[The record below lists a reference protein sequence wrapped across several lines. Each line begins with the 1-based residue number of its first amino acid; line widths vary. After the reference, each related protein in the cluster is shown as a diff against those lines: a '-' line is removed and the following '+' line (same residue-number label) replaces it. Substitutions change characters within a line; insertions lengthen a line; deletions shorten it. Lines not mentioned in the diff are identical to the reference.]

1 MTSNGKL
8 ILDAMKAAKKTN
20 KVRIPQPK
28 IPANKPKDMLPK
40 QFADTMPQFEGGGLW
55 DLNKRQWVDSVNNA
69 NINKDFIKRFY
80 NQSLG
85 SIQIPGEPG
94 RSTHFM
100 SYDPGSRRAYPTVV
114 NINGR
119 LTYLPDEDQAWNYAD
134 NTGEYIEFPT
144 PEQAKWYASSKDNK
158 SGYKMGTGVLG
169 NNPKKGLPKK
179 AKGGPTDLKNP
190 SIVDYL
196 NFKGLPTNKSYR
208 KDLAKTYGVEDYDY
222 SANKNLELLS
232 KLRAED
238 LNNTPTVRNQNNASM
253 DAFRQKL
260 MLESGAD
267 PMLEGVSRSQMVN
280 PRIDLATKI
289 PSRYNIPTKQPV
301 VRKQP
306 VVPLPEFSPYPSFG
320 KTPVTTKTPVTS
332 IPPFN
337 PYPFTKQLSNLPKKT
352 TAKTAA
358 ANLEKNIEEKS
369 WFESIGETVSDL
381 VEKASY
387 APEWGLRQ
395 YEKYIK
401 PEVKAKSASI
411 GKVPIKPKAPNKP
424 YSLTGDLPMIGS
436 DTLDVGTLPRSS
448 EHYYT
453 NSAIVDLNKVNV
465 GARNRGDYSQIPNL
479 EGNVLNAWSN
489 PSTMKEGKMYIG
501 LDKNSRILTG
511 TRADLKNAVTVSEVP
526 FTQSNEVGN
535 NYIPEQNYQLM
546 SLANNDKNNFP
557 LNISLGK
564 DGSPDAN
571 DRFGGGATIIETPDK
586 KQKYLVRGSV
596 NQIKKAFNDLKKNT
610 GHKYLNVYMLDNGS
624 YNTGLKTKDRISSP
638 EELRSYERKN
648 TSGGHGFYFKEEGGS
663 YNPFVMAN
671 GGYVVTRSHDR
682 KGKTHKV
689 TGPDG
694 TVKYFG
700 DSKLGQHP
708 NDPERKKAF
717 YARHKHNLEHNPFF
731 RAFARKTWEEGGETD
746 KVIPIYDGIPNP
758 NKRVKDI
765 ERYYDLKQRIADE
778 YTKPIKSESFGFIEN
793 WMASPMYDQMLKE
806 STLDSEAF
814 KHIRSNLFNKFKNN
828 GSWINADYEPT
839 TKDKIKGEF
848 FPKNNLIALSRKNI
862 KDLSGRQN
870 VAVHEL
876 SHASDVNEDFSMF
889 IPKKDYSK
897 MEKYKKEYYNS
908 LDSTNKKFYND
919 NADYNKYLESPTET
933 RARLNVLRFIGKE
946 NKIYNPFI
954 EKINKNKFKQFD
966 KFTDPDYIQPLNDL
980 RYIYSD
986 DQIIDML
993 NTISKT
999 KNSKESFEA
1008 KLGGEMIRRADGSY
1022 SRKGLWD
1029 NIRANKGS
1037 GKRPTKEM
1045 LEQERKIRL
1054 DKKEDGGNLDYIY
1067 ANSRKD
1073 LVPQKVSKKTPF
1085 KKVEEP
1091 YLVDV
1096 SRQTAIDQLP
1106 YSPYILAAKGFNE
1119 GKPFTGLSELLK
1131 LPFGPFGDAIGNIM
1145 QENPYG
1151 IDIKTLEEKVVPYVR
1166 LAKNALFGN
1175 PQISEIGKQIL
1186 LSGEKPNSKWYA
1198 REYNLPYLFEAAK
1211 SYNIDDNT
1219 FTKFIEDNWD
1229 NSGGDYKK
1237 ILEMANKKFSKKQ
1250 YGGYMEDGGGTPD
1263 VPTTKDSLNLY
1274 NAQMA
1279 LNDFYNNEIKKGR
1292 LTKVSKNKFNSNYE
1306 NTGRLNQSNL
1316 MFYKNLI
1323 NDRQL
1328 LGNGTYDNSYKAY
1341 FNLNPEQISKLEF
1354 QGLRKTKSASKYQQY
1369 YRDLITP
1376 LQNLAAP
1383 FALVDSRIN
1392 PQYRIGYEPVK
1403 ARYPGGHVDVYDYD
1417 PLAIK
1422 PYYLRTPQ
1430 EKLDW
1435 EKKYGSNKGQPNKNN
1450 VVKKQ
1455 TNKESVKQVTNK
1467 KPQSLEMVRQQISP
1481 VENNTTTSQST
1492 QTVVPTPVVPRTNY
1506 NQGTPVYAPTPYA
1519 SGPGAF
1525 VGYETPQGDTV
1536 FVKPEDY
1543 ERMGVPYYGKEFIN
1557 KNKKQKYGG
1566 FLPKAEF
1573 GVINNIPVK
1582 GGEKQPG
1589 SLSRADLEKM
1599 YALEKRLG
1607 TKTPLADFAKK
1618 QQQKE
1623 QPYFKQDNRT
1633 TREKEIAQQ
1642 LLAEAYMNEQRGNS
1656 PFARTLASYTPM
1668 GNNTEAARAAAEQFG
1683 EMTPIMSGKRLFQT
1697 MSDPKNNPY
1706 GISSDAGWKNNMIG
1720 SLAAA
1725 GDMLDASPVIP
1736 VFNAYKGAAEAF
1748 SNSLNP
1754 YIKKGVNTF
1763 KNTADIPSFPKRLR
1777 NAIYSGSTAV
1787 LEPFDKTHHSFFN
1800 MSPDEVAD
1808 FIKMEKQNAVP
1819 GTLFGDN
1826 SMSIN
1831 STPIY
1836 WSQAARDAK
1845 KYPIIRT
1852 GDFQFT
1858 NDFGWKGKRVEN
1870 AIPKKIKDL
1879 YSEDIKQ
1886 YQVLKADLD
1895 EQLKQNLISKD
1906 YYNDLI
1912 NHNSPYRKM
1921 LTDLPYQHPDEYA
1934 KFLQNYKPVLDNPI
1948 KLVNEKTGLNFP
1960 MSEINYFYRTPEA
1973 YSIKDPNNRVF
1984 KILTNSLGEAARGF
1998 KDNFLP
2004 RDQFYFS
2011 PLRHPSSAAGTRRS
2025 GPPSG
2030 SRRSY
2035 IPGSLES
2042 YIPDSFGNTPTLNN
2056 IFDENN
2062 IDPGDMVYHELK
2074 HGGSFNNKKQFG
2086 GTQLKNKDMY
2096 DFYNGGDFMPQMRE
2110 GGYYD
2115 AEGHFRQAQGT
2126 GTWSGNAYYR
2136 DGGNF
2141 YAATPRFI
2149 QDTVFD
2155 IYKLFGGSTDDQEQM
2170 AYGGIHIKPSKRG
2183 TFTAAATKHNMGV
2196 QAFARQVLS
2205 NKENYSPAMVKKAN
2219 FARNAA
2225 SWKHQYGGPVEG
2237 EEMDVTPEQ
2246 LEQLRQQGYQFEILD

>member
-69 NINKDFIKRFY
+69 NINKDFVKRFY

-100 SYDPGSRRAYPTVV
+100 SYDPGSKRVYPTVV

-134 NTGEYIEFPT
+134 DTGEYIEFST

-169 NNPKKGLPKK
+169 NKVKKGLPKK

-196 NFKGLPTNKSYR
+196 NFKGLPSNKAYR
-208 KDLAKTYGVEDYDY
+208 KDLAKTYRVEDYDY
-222 SANKNLELLS
+222 SVNKNLELLS

-238 LNNTPTVRNQNNASM
+238 VDDASIARNQNNASM

-260 MLESGAD
+260 MLESGVD
-267 PMLEGVSRSQMVN
+267 PMLEGVSRSQMIN
-280 PRIDLATKI
+280 PRIDLSTKI
-289 PSRYNIPTKQPV
+289 PSRYNIPTKQSV
-301 VRKQP
+301 VSKQP
-306 VVPLPEFSPYPSFG
+306 VVTLPEFSPYPSFG
-320 KTPVTTKTPVTS
+320 RTPVATKTPVTS
-332 IPPFN
+332 IPKFNPYPFTKQPVLAKQSVVSKEPVATIPPFN

-369 WFESIGETVSDL
+369 WFENLGESIADAWDYVGGLGQGLDRKIDSMHDEDEKSIVKLNNSNITQNDTTPSINYGYRKLYSVPDIKHPKDSLVAFTNTFDNDSGGRYLMGHKVKEVTDAGAQKTFNNVEGVAHFLRDSDVLPGQKITPKEWTISKGYKFQTTSPGKSVSAQGFNDPERIRML
-381 VEKASY
+381 YKLNKDNSY
-387 APEWGLRQ
+387 QIKYLQNKEIDDKLAKELQKQGWSLDFTTGDQHRFSDIAWDKEGPSTGYAAKSKWIPLKGGSNTSIPYKNKDAFSRFSGGSGIYLFKDPKTGKKIGMDVAGSVNTLRQ
-395 YEKYIK
+395 TGEDILKNYKIK
-401 PEVKAKSASI
+401 PEDLIFTYHDMGSYSA
-411 GKVPIKPKAPNKP
+411 KPKSHN
-424 YSLTGDLPMIGS
+424 GV
-436 DTLDVGTLPRSS
+436 LDYNQWLDYNT
-448 EHYYT
+448 Y
-453 NSAIVDLNKVNV
+453 
-465 GARNRGDYSQIPNL
+465 NRGFSGAPIIIP
-479 EGNVLNAWSN
+479 
-489 PSTMKEGKMYIG
+489 
-501 LDKNSRILTG
+501 
-511 TRADLKNAVTVSEVP
+511 
-526 FTQSNEVGN
+526 
-535 NYIPEQNYQLM
+535 
-546 SLANNDKNNFP
+546 
-557 LNISLGK
+557 
-564 DGSPDAN
+564 
-571 DRFGGGATIIETPDK
+571 
-586 KQKYLVRGSV
+586 KQKY
-596 NQIKKAFNDLKKNT
+596 
-610 GHKYLNVYMLDNGS
+610 
-624 YNTGLKTKDRISSP
+624 
-638 EELRSYERKN
+638 
-648 TSGGHGFYFKEEGGS
+648 
-663 YNPFVMAN
+663 

-708 NDPERKKAF
+708 KDPERKAAF
-717 YARHKHNLEHNPFF
+717 YARHKKNLDNNPFF
-731 RAFARKTWEEGGETD
+731 RAFARKTWEEGGPVKNNSGNNIQDTLPLNMD
-746 KVIPIYDGIPNP
+746 TLQYDPNGMFAYY
-758 NKRVKDI
+758 NKSGNKIDNNFGPEFMPTLDA
-765 ERYYDLKQRIADE
+765 ERKY
-778 YTKPIKSESFGFIEN
+778 IKEWLN
-793 WMASPMYDQMLKE
+793 HPASLERASKLSGSKE
-806 STLDSEAF
+806 SGKKLIKNALTNINNTVITADANRFKELAGFGDSTSSYALTGKVLKTLQELD
-814 KHIRSNLFNKFKNN
+814 NLKAEKADNDFNTKGVVTRTL
-828 GSWINADYEPT
+828 GSYHPSGHFITIPKPYVGREDL
-839 TKDKIKGEF
+839 IKGTI
-848 FPKNNLIALSRKNI
+848 L
-862 KDLSGRQN
+862 
-870 VAVHEL
+870 HEL
-876 SHASDVNEDFSMF
+876 SHASGLDDYHMKKTPL
-889 IPKKDYSK
+889 IPSDELKSWLNWSLSNNTKNNI
-897 MEKYKKEYYNS
+897 KKELSERWSNQEDRDYLNRDGFYPRIMT
-908 LDSTNKKFYND
+908 LRYKNKLKPN
-919 NADYNKYLESPTET
+919 
-933 RARLNVLRFIGKE
+933 
-946 NKIYNPFI
+946 
-954 EKINKNKFKQFD
+954 EKITPERLQQLKKQ
-966 KFTDPDYIQPLNDL
+966 DPRNDL
-980 RYIYSD
+980 FRYFD
-986 DQIIDML
+986 DQSVEWML
-993 NTISKT
+993 NNFVS
-999 KNSKESFEA
+999 NSNKDESNMA

-1022 SRKGLWD
+1022 SRRGLWD

-1073 LVPQKVSKKTPF
+1073 LVPQKVNKTTPF
-1085 KKVEEP
+1085 KKVKEP
-1091 YLVDV
+1091 YLVDI

-1106 YSPYILAAKGFNE
+1106 YSPYVLAAKGLNE

-1131 LPFGPFGDAIGNIM
+1131 LPFGPFGDAIGNII

-1151 IDIKTLEEKVVPYVR
+1151 IDIKTLEEKVVPYAR
-1166 LAKNALFGN
+1166 LVKGALLGN
-1175 PQISEIGKQIL
+1175 KTPITKIGEQIL
-1186 LSGEKPNSKWYA
+1186 RSGETPNSKWYSK
-1198 REYNLPYLFEAAK
+1198 EYTLPTLFEAAK

-1229 NSGGDYKK
+1229 NTGGDYKK

-1250 YGGYMEDGGGTPD
+1250 YGG
-1263 VPTTKDSLNLY
+1263 
-1274 NAQMA
+1274 
-1279 LNDFYNNEIKKGR
+1279 
-1292 LTKVSKNKFNSNYE
+1292 
-1306 NTGRLNQSNL
+1306 
-1316 MFYKNLI
+1316 
-1323 NDRQL
+1323 
-1328 LGNGTYDNSYKAY
+1328 
-1341 FNLNPEQISKLEF
+1341 
-1354 QGLRKTKSASKYQQY
+1354 
-1369 YRDLITP
+1369 
-1376 LQNLAAP
+1376 
-1383 FALVDSRIN
+1383 
-1392 PQYRIGYEPVK
+1392 
-1403 ARYPGGHVDVYDYD
+1403 
-1417 PLAIK
+1417 
-1422 PYYLRTPQ
+1422 
-1430 EKLDW
+1430 
-1435 EKKYGSNKGQPNKNN
+1435 
-1450 VVKKQ
+1450 
-1455 TNKESVKQVTNK
+1455 
-1467 KPQSLEMVRQQISP
+1467 
-1481 VENNTTTSQST
+1481 
-1492 QTVVPTPVVPRTNY
+1492 
-1506 NQGTPVYAPTPYA
+1506 
-1519 SGPGAF
+1519 
-1525 VGYETPQGDTV
+1525 
-1536 FVKPEDY
+1536 
-1543 ERMGVPYYGKEFIN
+1543 
-1557 KNKKQKYGG
+1557 

-1582 GGEKQPG
+1582 GEKQPG

-1607 TKTPLADFAKK
+1607 TKTPLAEFAKK

-1623 QPYFKQDNRT
+1623 QPYFKQDNRSA
-1633 TREKEIAQQ
+1633 REKEIAQQ

-1668 GNNTEAARAAAEQFG
+1668 GNNTEAARVAAEQFG

-1697 MSDPKNNPY
+1697 ISDPKNNPY
-1706 GISSDAGWKNNMIG
+1706 GISGDAGWKNNLLG
-1720 SLAAA
+1720 SLAYT
-1725 GDMLDASPVIP
+1725 GDMLDVAVPVAIP
-1736 VFNAYKGAAEAF
+1736 VRNATKGAAEAF

-1763 KNTADIPSFPKRLR
+1763 KNTADIPSLPKRLR
-1777 NAIYSGSTAV
+1777 NAIYSGSTAL

-1819 GTLFGDN
+1819 GTLFGDT

-1858 NDFGWKGKRVEN
+1858 NDLGWKGKRVEN

-1879 YSEDIKQ
+1879 YSDDIKE
-1886 YQVLKADLD
+1886 YQALKADLD
-1895 EQLKQNLISKD
+1895 EQLKQNLITKD

-1921 LTDLPYQHPDEYA
+1921 LTQLPYQHPDEYA
-1934 KFLQNYKPVLDNPI
+1934 KFLENYKPVLDNPI

-1960 MSEINYFYRTPEA
+1960 MSEINHFYRTPEA
-1973 YSIKDPNNRVF
+1973 YSIKNPNTRVF
-1984 KILTNSLGEAARGF
+1984 KILTNSLGEAAKEFKKGLGFSLPKKETLSESELNDLINQLRGTHNVN
-1998 KDNFLP
+1998 D
-2004 RDQFYFS
+2004 
-2011 PLRHPSSAAGTRRS
+2011 PLN
-2025 GPPSG
+2025 
-2030 SRRSY
+2030 
-2035 IPGSLES
+2035 
-2042 YIPDSFGNTPTLNN
+2042 SFNN
-2056 IFDENN
+2056 IFGDNN

-2074 HGGSFNNKKQFG
+2074 QGGSFNNKKQFG
-2086 GTQLKNKDMY
+2086 GTQLKNNDMY

-2126 GTWSGNAYYR
+2126 GTWSGNAYYE

-2183 TFTAAATKHNMGV
+2183 TFTAAASKHNMGV
-2196 QAFARQVLS
+2196 QAFAKQVLA

-2225 SWKHQYGGPVEG
+2225 KWKHQYGGPVEG